1 MTLSATP
8 RSTLTRKKNRAATDR
23 ETLYSVL
30 DEALIC
36 HFGLVLGGSP
46 VVLPTGY
53 GRDGETLYL
62 HGSTGAGNLRAAA
75 GGIDVCVTVT
85 LLDGIIYARSLNNHS
100 MNYRS
105 AVVHGRAQPVKDRQE
120 KMHALH
126 VITEH
131 LSPGSW
137 EHARTVNDKE
147 FASVAVLALDLTE
160 ASVKIRAGD
169 SADEPEDVATGTA
182 WAGVLPVRTVFGTP
196 VPASYVPQET
206 PIPAH
211 IAERAGVAEAR
222 EVSPAPGR
230 RPGRGGRAAWHA
242 RPSGTRGC

>member
-8 RSTLTRKKNRAATDR
+8 RSTLTRKKERAATER
-23 ETLYSVL
+23 EALYSVL

-36 HFGLVLGGSP
+36 HFGLVLRGSP

-53 GRDGETLYL
+53 GRDGDTMYL

-85 LLDGIIYARSLNNHS
+85 LLDGIVYARSLNNHS

-105 AVVHGRAQPVKDRQE
+105 AVVHGRARPVEDRPE
-120 KMHALH
+120 KMHALQ

-137 EHARTVNDKE
+137 EHARAVSDKE
-147 FASVAVLALDLTE
+147 FASVAVLALELAE
-160 ASVKIRAGD
+160 ASVKIRAGE

-196 VPASYVPQET
+196 VPASYLPAKTPVPG
-206 PIPAH
+206 H
-211 IAERAGVAEAR
+211 IAGRAGVAGAR
-222 EVSPAPGR
+222 EVSPAPDR
-230 RPGRGGRAAWHA
+230 
-242 RPSGTRGC
+242 